1 LGEEDDFDT
10 IVSILEGGKARQI
23 EELRDSAISIFRSYQ
38 LTLEIVVNELA
49 ANGSKFKGDAEVQ
62 VMILNILQVLTDWK
76 TEMKVYLAKSPV
88 LGDGLS

>member
-1 LGEEDDFDT
+1 MGEEEDYDT
-10 IVSILEGGKARQI
+10 ILSILEASKARQR
-23 EELRDSAISIFRSYQ
+23 EELRESAISMFCSSQ
-38 LTLEIVVNELA
+38 LSLEIVVNELA